1 LGAVVGSADFN
12 VMFVT
17 SVCALFSKEIIYL
30 NWWPLFRDSV
40 FYLISIILLALT
52 IVDEKVYWYEAL
64 VLLIFYCIY
73 IGLMHFNR
81 RLDTSLNAWCLSHRN
96 VCPRVLH
103 DEVSSAEIAAQSSG
117 KFGGKHDEAVGL
129 RSSDAAMTN
138 YSRLDANESEAEIHL
153 NQHEIPTGGSLQ
165 NDPETAVTPDVES
178 KSVDTQSLAQ
188 ICLAPLAFPPKGT
201 STVRWIYFCLVWP
214 IRLCLCL
221 TTPDCRHPRWRRWQG
236 HWIAFI
242 VSCFWIGVFTIF
254 MMWMITVIGVTL
266 GIPDTIMG
274 LTLIA
279 AGSSVP
285 DAITSVI
292 VVREGEGDMA
302 ISNAVGSNIFDI
314 LVCMGLPWLLR
325 TMVIGGPVE
334 IYSQGLTYAA
344 LTLFFTVIILL
355 GATHLNRWR
364 LTKLYGVVLM
374 IIYILFLVI
383 CSLYELNI
391 FGMVHPPEC
400 PYIEV
405 P

>member
-1 LGAVVGSADFN
+1 MVVNA
-12 VMFVT
+12 
-17 SVCALFSKEIIYL
+17 
-30 NWWPLFRDSV
+30 
-40 FYLISIILLALT
+40 
-52 IVDEKVYWYEAL
+52 YEAL
-64 VLLIFYCIY
+64 ILLIFYSLY
-73 IGLMHFNR
+73 ICLMRFNR
-81 RLDTSLNAWCLSHRN
+81 RLDTVLNAWCLSHRN

-103 DEVSSAEIAAQSSG
+103 DEVSSTEIAAQSTG
-117 KFGGKHDEAVGL
+117 KFGGKNSEMIGL
-129 RSSDAAMTN
+129 HSSDDVITN
-138 YSRLDANESEAEIHL
+138 YSRLDADELEAEMHL
-153 NQHEIPTGGSLQ
+153 NQHEILTGGSLQ
-165 NDPETAVTPDVES
+165 NDPETAVAPSGQPKAPIDNIDNRTF
-178 KSVDTQSLAQ
+178 AQ

-201 STVRWIYFCLVWP
+201 SMMRWIYFVFVWP
-214 IRLCLCL
+214 IRFCLCL
-221 TTPDCRHPRWRRWQG
+221 TTPDCRQPRWRRWQG

-334 IYSQGLTYAA
+334 IYSQGLTYAT
-344 LTLFFTVIILL
+344 LTLFITVLILL

-374 IIYILFLVI
+374 FIYFLFLVI

-400 PYIEV
+400 PYFEA